1 MADYVAPKASGKVDY
16 IGGFVLTAGLGA
28 DELAKTYLQ
37 NNDDYTSIMVKA
49 LADRL
54 AESLAEKMHQKVRKE
69 LWGYSPNEQF
79 NNQELIKEKYQGIR
93 PAPGYPACPDHTEKT
108 KLFQLLNAKE
118 TVNVHLTEHYAMHT
132 SASVSGWYFSHH
144 KSNYFSTGKI
154 NKDQIISLSKRKQ
167 MKITELEKW
176 LSPILGY
183 IP

>member
-1 MADYVAPKASGKVDY
+1 
-16 IGGFVLTAGLGA
+16 
-28 DELAKTYLQ
+28 
-37 NNDDYTSIMVKA
+37 
-49 LADRL
+49 
-54 AESLAEKMHQKVRKE
+54 MH
-69 LWGYSPNEQF
+69 P
-79 NNQELIKEKYQGIR
+79 
-93 PAPGYPACPDHTEKT
+93 
-108 KLFQLLNAKE
+108 
-118 TVNVHLTEHYAMHT
+118 